1 MGLVMV
7 VHVLTGRAE
16 VRLRLAKCL
25 SANCLVIFAD
35 KPVCCYPLTES
46 ISPASRHPVPSDTN
60 PALNLHDLFELVR

>member
-1 MGLVMV
+1 MRPGGTWAVRLVMA

-25 SANCLVIFAD
+25 SANCLLIFPD

-46 ISPASRHPVPSDTN
+46 VSPASGIQSLPIPI
-60 PALNLHDLFELVR
+60 PL